1 MQPSVMSEVGGALC
15 EHVAVDF
22 SASINLP
29 CERPHAVRQIGR
41 NAVKRV
47 RLCMTLGGCIAWAM
61 MNCKIPLRQ
70 LQSNV
75 RNVFHLL
82 MPLDAFF
89 FGILGQV
96 DLC

>member
-1 MQPSVMSEVGGALC
+1 MLC
-15 EHVAVDF
+15 EHTAVDF
-22 SASINLP
+22 SASTSLP
-29 CERPHAVRQIGR
+29 CSGCIAVRQIGQ
-41 NAVKRV
+41 NAVRRV
-47 RLCMTLGGCIAWAM
+47 RLCMTLGRCIAWAM

-82 MPLDAFF
+82 MPLDAFALI
-89 FGILGQV
+89 FGTI